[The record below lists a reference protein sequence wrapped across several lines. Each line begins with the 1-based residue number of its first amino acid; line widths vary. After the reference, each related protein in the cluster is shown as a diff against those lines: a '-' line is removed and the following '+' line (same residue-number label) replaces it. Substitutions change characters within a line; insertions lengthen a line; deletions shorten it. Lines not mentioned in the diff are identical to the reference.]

1 MMGGSQIGK
10 RSHTPLFVQN
20 AAVLDLTSLEEN
32 LGVSFKNRELLEQAL
47 VHRSYLNENPDF
59 RLGSNERLEYLGDA
73 LIALATAH
81 ELYAR
86 NPDSSE
92 GDLTALRA
100 ALVSGEALA
109 QVGESLKLGP
119 ALYLGQGEERS
130 GGRHRTSNLAGAF
143 EAVVGALFV
152 DQGYRAAQDLVIRC
166 LSTQMDG
173 ILAKGIPRDFKSRLQ
188 ELVQGRGHQSPSY
201 QTVDASGPDHN
212 RLFTVEVL
220 VEGEVKGR
228 GRGRRKA
235 EAEQNAAEDAL
246 AALQ

>member
-1 MMGGSQIGK
+1 MGAKGPIGK
-10 RSHTPLFVQN
+10 QSHTLLFVQN

-32 LGVSFKNRELLEQAL
+32 LDVAFKNRELLEQAL

-81 ELYAR
+81 ELYVR
-86 NPDSSE
+86 NPELPE

-130 GGRHRTSNLAGAF
+130 GGRQRTSNLAGVF
-143 EAVVGALFV
+143 EAVVGALFI
-152 DQGYRAAQDLVIRC
+152 DQGYQVSGGLVIRC
-166 LSTQMDG
+166 LSPQMDEL
-173 ILAKGIPRDFKSRLQ
+173 LAKGILRDFKSRLQ
-188 ELVQGRGHQSPSY
+188 ELVQGRGHSSPSY
-201 QTVDASGPDHN
+201 QTVDASGPDHD

-228 GRGRRKA
+228 GKGRRKT
-235 EAEQNAAEDAL
+235 EAEQRAAEDAL

>member
-1 MMGGSQIGK
+1 M
-10 RSHTPLFVQN
+10 QN

-86 NPDSSE
+86 SPDSAE

-100 ALVSGEALA
+100 YLVSGEALA
-109 QVGESLKLGP
+109 QVGESLELGP

-130 GGRHRTSNLAGAF
+130 GGRRRTSNLAGVF

-152 DQGYRAAQDLVIRC
+152 DQGYGASRDLVIRC
-166 LSTQMDG
+166 LSPQMDV

-201 QTVDASGPDHN
+201 QTVDASGPDHD

-235 EAEQNAAEDAL
+235 EAEQHAAEDAL
-246 AALQ
+246 KALQ